1 MCKRI
6 DDGYSVFKLCE
17 VLSFFSLEGHYKNS
31 YGICKIHGEVHGKI
45 DWEHL
50 QVFKPI
56 SDNEGNQSHF
66 LMNLLARVTQ
76 TCPGK
81 LTQRGEGHL
90 QTHGGQQGHP
100 LCQLEQKYNSLSMIW
115 GQERIMT
122 YWKLC

>member
-45 DWEHL
+45 DWEHP

-56 SDNEGNQSHF
+56 SDNEGNQSSFFHE
-66 LMNLLARVTQ
+66 LTSEGDPDL
-76 TCPGK
+76 PGQINPK
-81 LTQRGEGHL
+81 GTGAFADPWRTAG
-90 QTHGGQQGHP
+90 P
-100 LCQLEQKYNSLSMIW
+100 PSLPIRA
-115 GQERIMT
+115 EI
-122 YWKLC
+122 